1 MQSEET
7 ICVCSPS
14 ATKDQSIPQ
23 VLQVEPAPQM
33 SLSSSFHFPTKSK
46 FLSLR
51 SRSSPNFETT
61 FSPQTRFG
69 LKKSCEWLEM
79 CAFSRAALRNRSHVF
94 FVLVLQLG
102 KGKQLEHEVL
112 IKTTTVSRLTD
123 AQCVETLCR

>member
-7 ICVCSPS
+7 ICVSSPS

-33 SLSSSFHFPTKSK
+33 SLSSSFHSPTKSK
-46 FLSLR
+46 FSLPSDAKLSKLR
-51 SRSSPNFETT
+51 DDLFTADKIWV
-61 FSPQTRFG
+61 
-69 LKKSCEWLEM
+69 KKNCEWLEM

-94 FVLVLQLG
+94 LVLVLQLG